1 MDTYVPHRIPAEP
14 LARSIPEYH
23 SIKSQVADTIHR
35 VQDNVQNMPLTS
47 FVLAVLV
54 GVAVGTLMTRA
65 SYGLHLR

>member
-1 MDTYVPHRIPAEP
+1 MDTYVPHRTPAEP

-23 SIKSQVADTIHR
+23 SVKSQVADTVHR
-35 VQDNVQNMPLTS
+35 VQENVQNMPLTS
-47 FVLAVLV
+47 FVLAILV